1 MTETPTVDSASTFSG
16 PEKAHSPL
24 FLSSSHQ
31 NGIWSTLRQEGQPY
45 FQGIGSAKQGSNTAL
60 GLGCQSR
67 SLDSKMQHAGT
78 LNEEQLRSLWL
89 KERKNKQTNKTIR
102 TLLFFF
108 PPPIRTGK
116 FKLESKLCLWAS
128 QLWTAVW
135 NKIQSICCLVRLHV
149 PLWIHEHYYGIYLVM
164 LARKSIC
171 VRVFVKGSPVLCW
184 SCQHPHDFWSSACSL
199 DSLL

>member
-108 PPPIRTGK
+108 PPPSEQ
-116 FKLESKLCLWAS
+116 ESSNLKAS
-128 QLWTAVW
+128 SVSGLLNFELLSEIKYNPFAVW
-135 NKIQSICCLVRLHV
+135 LGFMYHCESMSITMEFT
-149 PLWIHEHYYGIYLVM
+149 W
-164 LARKSIC
+164 
-171 VRVFVKGSPVLCW
+171 
-184 SCQHPHDFWSSACSL
+184 
-199 DSLL
+199 